1 MNQLHV
7 EVSKVIEARPE
18 EVYAVFADYRISHPA
33 ILPKPYF
40 TELIVKEGGKGAGTN
55 VDVHM
60 NIYGTKRVF
69 HQMVSEPEP
78 GRVLVETDAEAGVIT
93 TFTVDPIDGG
103 RQSQVTITTIS
114 RTSPGMQGLV
124 EKLFQ
129 PFVMQRIYREE
140 LGLLAEYFRHGL

>member
-7 EVSKVIEARPE
+7 EVSEVIEARPE
-18 EVYAVFADYRISHPA
+18 EVYAVFADYRMSHPA

-40 TELIVKEGGKGAGTN
+40 AKLIVKEGGKGAGTN

-60 NIYGTKRVF
+60 IIYGMKRVF

-78 GRVLVETDAEAGVIT
+78 GRVLVETDAGAGVIT
-93 TFTVDPIDGG
+93 TFTVDPIDSG

-114 RTSPGMQGLV
+114 RTSPGLQGLI
-124 EKLFQ
+124 EKMFQ
-129 PFVMQRIYREE
+129 PFVLRRIYKEE
-140 LGLLAEYFRHGL
+140 LRLLADYFQHGL